1 MAETKMQPVADM
13 TFEAA
18 LQELERVV
26 ASLESGDVALEQS
39 IALYARGDEL
49 RRHCDGKLKLAQARV
64 EEITQ
69 GQDGATGTRPADR
82 S

>member
-69 GQDGATGTRPADR
+69 GPDGATGTRPAD
-82 S
+82 SS

>member
-1 MAETKMQPVADM
+1 MAEAKMQPVAEM

-49 RRHCDGKLKLAQARV
+49 RRHCDEKLKLAQARV

-69 GQDGATGTRPADR
+69 GPDGVTGTRPADN